1 MQFILTPNEM
11 RLADRTAI
19 ETYKIP
25 GELLMEN
32 AGRSVSDFTNEIIAH
47 NKVKNPKILILCGN
61 GNNGG
66 DGFATARH
74 LANKYSVRI
83 AWIGS
88 ELKMSPETYQNYEIV
103 NQMEIPMIHL
113 ENEDDIEKYNFNA
126 DFILDALIGVGGTED
141 LKGLAPLI
149 LKKVNNIH
157 SLKIAVDIPTGLNSE
172 TGFAHPDA
180 FIADYTI
187 TMYALKTGMLLNDGS
202 ELCGKRIIANLG
214 SPEKIISDIAHIA
227 FLEDSDVSFL
237 LPSRKKIS
245 TKFDYGR
252 VVILAGSK
260 HYPGAAALAANAA
273 IKIGAGLVYL
283 LSPMI
288 HPAVLPEIIPTQLP
302 SDSDGYIDAQ
312 AKDYIFE
319 SIKKASVLAIG
330 PGIGDKI
337 STLKLISELIN
348 ELPESLPLIID
359 ADALKA
365 IDNQSVL
372 RKNII
377 LTPHLGEFSRITG
390 INRETISINANTLA
404 QEWADKLNCTIL
416 LKHVPSIIT
425 DGDYSFWNLGGNPGM
440 ATAGSGDVLTGIIAG
455 LVAQGLSPLEAT
467 SLGAFIHSKAG
478 DYYANTYS
486 QETLTS
492 SMLIYTLD
500 IILHS
505 LKS

>member
-1 MQFILTPNEM
+1 LRE
-11 RLADRTAI
+11 
-19 ETYKIP
+19 
-25 GELLMEN
+25 
-32 AGRSVSDFTNEIIAH
+32 
-47 NKVKNPKILILCGN
+47 
-61 GNNGG
+61 
-66 DGFATARH
+66 
-74 LANKYSVRI
+74 
-83 AWIGS
+83 
-88 ELKMSPETYQNYEIV
+88 
-103 NQMEIPMIHL
+103 
-113 ENEDDIEKYNFNA
+113 
-126 DFILDALIGVGGTED
+126 
-141 LKGLAPLI
+141 
-149 LKKVNNIH
+149 
-157 SLKIAVDIPTGLNSE
+157 
-172 TGFAHPDA
+172 
-180 FIADYTI
+180 
-187 TMYALKTGMLLNDGS
+187 
-202 ELCGKRIIANLG
+202 RIIANLG

-372 RKNII
+372 RKI
-377 LTPHLGEFSRITG
+377 LF
-390 INRETISINANTLA
+390 
-404 QEWADKLNCTIL
+404 
-416 LKHVPSIIT
+416 
-425 DGDYSFWNLGGNPGM
+425 
-440 ATAGSGDVLTGIIAG
+440 
-455 LVAQGLSPLEAT
+455 
-467 SLGAFIHSKAG
+467 
-478 DYYANTYS
+478 
-486 QETLTS
+486 
-492 SMLIYTLD
+492 
-500 IILHS
+500 
-505 LKS
+505 